1 MSNTIYILT
10 EGEYSD
16 YHIIGAYSSMELA
29 NEAKV
34 LYPNSEIEEYNLDI
48 IPEHP
53 PGMVAW
59 IVVIK
64 NDNLNYSSQI
74 SPTDLSEDFHFPY
87 HSNFNQSNIY
97 MWATNKEHA
106 EKIAL
111 DRYYK
116 HKAQE
121 SGIA

>member
-1 MSNTIYILT
+1 MSNTIYVLT

-16 YHIIGAYSSMELA
+16 YHIIGAYSSEELA
-29 NEAKV
+29 NEAKK
-34 LYPNSEIEEYNLDI
+34 LYPYSDIEEYYLDI

-59 IVVIK
+59 QVTIK
-64 NDNLNYSSQI
+64 DNVMMDSCQI
-74 SPTDLSEDFHFPY
+74 GPPMGGLSFPHECVY
-87 HSNFNQSNIY
+87 NNNIFY
-97 MWATNKEHA
+97 RLWAADKEHA

-111 DRYYK
+111 DLYYK

-121 SGIA
+121 AGIA

>member
-29 NEAKV
+29 NKAKV
-34 LYPNSEIEEYNLDI
+34 LYPVSEIEEYDLDI

-59 IVVIK
+59 LVVIV
-64 NDNLNYSSQI
+64 DGNLAQCSQI
-74 SPTDLSEDFHFPY
+74 SPSWMNDRD
-87 HSNFNQSNIY
+87 FNQFNSWNFYI
-97 MWATNKEHA
+97 WATDKEHA

-121 SGIA
+121 AGIA

>member
-10 EGEYSD
+10 EGDYSD

-29 NEAKV
+29 NKAKV
-34 LYPNSEIEEYNLDI
+34 LYPDSEIEEYNLDI

-59 IVVIK
+59 VVQIDENTIV
-64 NDNLNYSSQI
+64 NCSQI
-74 SPTDLSEDFHFPY
+74 NPNYFYKDVYVEDLTVC
-87 HSNFNQSNIY
+87 Y
-97 MWATNKEHA
+97 MWAADKEHA

-111 DRYYK
+111 DRHYQ

-121 SGIA
+121 AGIA

>member
-10 EGEYSD
+10 EGDYSD
-16 YHIIGAYSSMELA
+16 YHVIGAYSSMELA
-29 NEAKV
+29 NQAKV
-34 LYPNSEIEEYNLDI
+34 LYPDSEIEEYDLDI

-59 IVVIK
+59 CVVIR
-64 NDNLNYSSQI
+64 DNTVSDSYQI
-74 SPTDLSEDFHFPY
+74 APSLGFVPFPY
-87 HSNFNQSNIY
+87 EWDYENHMLY
-97 MWATNKEHA
+97 RLWATDKEHA

-111 DRYYK
+111 DRYYQ

-121 SGIA
+121 AGIA